1 MHFIDQG
8 LQYGVSVP
16 MVKMLTESC
25 NNQSIVKI
33 LVDGSPDRSAGLRTA
48 RSTLTRRVTSVTCT
62 RIGKMIERTNQV
74 WCDPNPSRGSTFLSK
89 MLRCV

>member
-33 LVDGSPDRSAGLRTA
+33 LVDGSPDRSAR
-48 RSTLTRRVTSVTCT
+48 
-62 RIGKMIERTNQV
+62 
-74 WCDPNPSRGSTFLSK
+74 
-89 MLRCV
+89 